1 MGLNKP
7 PLVFPQNA
15 AVSRPGEYDSAIGCY
30 QEAPVIS
37 PGRSWFPKSY
47 IYIYIYIYVCI
58 CVCIGVCICVC
69 ICICI
74 YVYVYVYTIYP
85 DILLTLE

>member
-1 MGLNKP
+1 MDLYVGLNKP

-15 AVSRPGEYDSAIGCY
+15 ALSRPGEYDSAIGCY

-47 IYIYIYIYVCI
+47 IYIYIYIY
-58 CVCIGVCICVC
+58 
-69 ICICI
+69 
-74 YVYVYVYTIYP
+74 TIYP